1 MKHFSRC
8 LLIGLVLAVTA
19 LASAAD
25 PAPIRLHPRNSRY
38 FEWRGKAVA
47 LITSAEHY
55 GAVLNLDF
63 DWPRYL
69 NTLARDG
76 LNYTRVFSGNYV
88 EPVGAFGIERNTL
101 APAAGRFLSPW
112 ARSDQPGYAG
122 GGNKFDLDHFS
133 PEYLA
138 RLRDFV
144 TEAGK
149 RGIVVEMTLFC
160 STYSDS
166 QWAVHPFN
174 PQNNIQAL
182 AVADWKKLNT
192 LDNGPAFVYQENLV
206 RHLVRELNAFDNL
219 FFEIQNEPWADNHT
233 MGDVINPYMTDN
245 YRWPNAVE
253 IPTTETVAW
262 QAAIARIIADE
273 QSRLPHKHLIA
284 QNVANFRLPIRSDD
298 LAPGVSLVNFHYA
311 YPEAATWNL
320 SLPVMIG
327 YDETGFAG
335 RDDATYRRQAW
346 NFLFSGGGLFNSL
359 DYSFTVGKE
368 DGTDTTNKAPG
379 GGSPTLR
386 KQLKTLSD
394 FLHSFDLAN
403 LHPDAGFVKS
413 SPGVVTRTLS
423 HPGQAY
429 AVYMEGRFPTELT
442 LALPAGR
449 WQIEWLDPAN
459 GSIVKRDELT
469 HPASPA
475 QLVSPIFQES
485 AALAHRADCRLTGN
499 CRCLPA
505 CCSAALTQHATAGC
519 YNCRYTSRLWRI
531 LLHRRLEDN
540 LIGRHLFSIDA
551 SSR

>member
-8 LLIGLVLAVTA
+8 LLIGLALAVTA

-25 PAPIRLHPRNSRY
+25 PAPIRLHPRNPRY

-47 LITSAEHY
+47 LVTSAEHY

-69 NTLARDG
+69 ETLARDG
-76 LNYTRVFSGNYV
+76 LNYTRVFSGSYV

-122 GGNKFDLDHFS
+122 GGNKFDLDRFS

-138 RLRDFV
+138 RLKAFLA
-144 TEAGK
+144 EAGK
-149 RGIVVEMTLFC
+149 RDIVVELTLFC
-160 STYSDS
+160 STYGDS

-174 PQNNIQAL
+174 PQNNVQAL
-182 AVADWKKLNT
+182 AVPDWRKLNT

-284 QNVANFRLPIRSDD
+284 QNVANFRLPIRPDD
-298 LAPGVSLVNFHYA
+298 LAPAAGIVNFHYA
-311 YPEAATWNL
+311 YPEAAAWNL
-320 SLPVMIG
+320 SLPVILG
-327 YDETGFAG
+327 YDEAGFAG
-335 RDDATYRRQAW
+335 RDDRP
-346 NFLFSGGGLFNSL
+346 
-359 DYSFTVGKE
+359 TVARP
-368 DGTDTTNKAPG
+368 GT
-379 GGSPTLR
+379 
-386 KQLKTLSD
+386 
-394 FLHSFDLAN
+394 
-403 LHPDAGFVKS
+403 S
-413 SPGVVTRTLS
+413 S
-423 HPGQAY
+423 
-429 AVYMEGRFPTELT
+429 
-442 LALPAGR
+442 
-449 WQIEWLDPAN
+449 
-459 GSIVKRDELT
+459 
-469 HPASPA
+469 
-475 QLVSPIFQES
+475 S
-485 AALAHRADCRLTGN
+485 AAA
-499 CRCLPA
+499 A
-505 CCSAALTQHATAGC
+505 CSTAW
-519 YNCRYTSRLWRI
+519 TIASRLAKRTVPT
-531 LLHRRLEDN
+531 RQTKPPAAAAPPSAN
-540 LIGRHLFSIDA
+540 S
-551 SSR
+551 